1 MAGDDRVW
9 TDQGQDYAAGHAAGE
24 LFASGARRSV
34 TVLGATGS
42 IGGNTLDLIRRHP
55 KAFDVEALTA
65 NTNVEAL
72 AEAARATNARLAVV
86 ADEAVYGDLKAALSG
101 TGIEAAAG
109 QQAIVDAAARPVDWT
124 MAAMVGAA
132 GLEPALAVIR
142 RGGTLALA
150 NKETLVCAGPLI
162 TAEVARYGATVLPVD
177 SEHNAIF
184 QVLDGARPETVDKL
198 ILTASGGPFRTTDP
212 DTLHAIRPEQAVA
225 HPNWA
230 MGAKVSVD
238 SATMMNK
245 GLELIEAHHL
255 FQVPEGRIDVLIHP
269 QSIVHSLVA
278 YRDGSVLAQ
287 MGVPDMRTPIAHT
300 LAWPMRMRTPVKRL
314 DLAEVSQLT
323 FEAPD
328 SRRFPALELARK
340 ALQTGGCAP
349 TILNAANEV
358 AVDAFLGG
366 RIGFLDIPGTVESV
380 LADLPASQVTTI
392 ADVLEVDRDARAAA
406 SKFTARRAG

>member
-1 MAGDDRVW
+1 MAGEHGVSADRAADG
-9 TDQGQDYAAGHAAGE
+9 TAGHAAGD
-24 LFASGARRSV
+24 LFADAAPRTV

-55 KAFDVEALTA
+55 DAFDVEALTA
-65 NTNVEAL
+65 HSNVDAL
-72 AEAARATNARLAVV
+72 AEAARATHARLAVV
-86 ADEAVYGDLKAALSG
+86 ADARAYDDLKAALAG
-101 TGIEAAAG
+101 TGIEVAAG
-109 QQAIVDAAARPVDWT
+109 HQAVVEAAARPVDWT

-142 RGGTLALA
+142 QGGTLALA
-150 NKETLVCAGPLI
+150 NKETLVCAGALI
-162 TAEVARYGATVLPVD
+162 TAEVARHGARVLPVD

-212 DTLHAIRPEQAVA
+212 AALNAIRPEQAVA
-225 HPNWA
+225 HPNWS

-255 FQVPEGRIDVLIHP
+255 FQVPEQRIEVLIHP
-269 QSIVHSLVA
+269 QSIVHSMVA

-300 LAWPMRMRTPVKRL
+300 LAWPTRMRTPVKRL
-314 DLAEVSQLT
+314 DLAEVGELT

-328 SRRFPALELARK
+328 SRRFPALALARK

-380 LADLPASQVTTI
+380 LAELPAGQVSTV
-392 ADVLEVDRDARAAA
+392 AHVLQVDRDARAAA
-406 SKFTARRAG
+406 SRFTARRAG